1 MAHQVAKSVFVQVGD
16 GINDAPALAA
26 ADVGIALASSPTE
39 AASSAADVVILRG
52 DGISALPFVLRVA
65 HQTRRVVK
73 QASQRHFDKALP
85 VIMNGGLHIASQVEV
100 LASVGFHGSS
110 LPGKKHHVSMISVQG
125 CTLSGS
131 FWSPCQLLKRKCKV
145 LEC

>member
-1 MAHQVAKSVFVQVGD
+1 MLLYLQVGD

-73 QASQRHFDKALP
+73 QASPWHFDKALP
-85 VIMNGGLHIASQVEV
+85 VIMIWGVHTASQVGESA
-100 LASVGFHGSS
+100 LRGLLMSP
-110 LPGKKHHVSMISVQG
+110 LPGEKHHVPMTSV
-125 CTLSGS
+125 
-131 FWSPCQLLKRKCKV
+131 
-145 LEC
+145 